1 MDNILFI
8 YHCGACGKHYVNQ
21 AGEPIRCRCGSKE
34 RDHVSSVNA
43 QIIVQRILDGE
54 DVLPSLKGE

>member
-1 MDNILFI
+1 VTTLFT
-8 YHCGACGKHYVNQ
+8 YRCDACGKYYVLQ
-21 AGEPIRCRCGSKE
+21 SGEPIRCRCGSKE
-34 RDHVSSVNA
+34 RTHLSCVDA